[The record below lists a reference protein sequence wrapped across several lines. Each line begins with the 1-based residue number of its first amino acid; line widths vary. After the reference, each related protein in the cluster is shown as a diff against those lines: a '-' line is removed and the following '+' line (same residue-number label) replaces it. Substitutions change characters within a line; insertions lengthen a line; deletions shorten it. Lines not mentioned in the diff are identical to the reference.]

1 MGRTVSRLLARG
13 TTMSGN
19 QVDHT
24 QSADQAAN
32 EITPDDRDTSLR
44 AMLLERRQALTREID
59 ELIARHRSDQILQ
72 REQSVADTGDMS
84 LQDSTGEQQISI
96 LEARNRM
103 RNQIDEALRRLNEGT
118 YGICEDCG
126 RQVGPERLR
135 AVPFARRCVECQQK
149 AEVIERIE
157 KEPDREEI

>member
-1 MGRTVSRLLARG
+1 MN
-13 TTMSGN
+13 GN
-19 QVDHT
+19 QVEDNAG
-24 QSADQAAN
+24 ADQDA
-32 EITPDDRDTSLR
+32 IDTKPDDRKEALR
-44 AMLLERRQALTREID
+44 AMLLERRNVLTRDID
-59 ELIARHRSDQILQ
+59 ELLARHRTDQLIQ

-84 LQDSTGEQQISI
+84 LQDSTGDQQISI
-96 LEARNRM
+96 LEVRNRM

-126 RQVGPERLR
+126 RQITPERLK
-135 AVPFARRCVECQQK
+135 AVPFARRCVECQRK